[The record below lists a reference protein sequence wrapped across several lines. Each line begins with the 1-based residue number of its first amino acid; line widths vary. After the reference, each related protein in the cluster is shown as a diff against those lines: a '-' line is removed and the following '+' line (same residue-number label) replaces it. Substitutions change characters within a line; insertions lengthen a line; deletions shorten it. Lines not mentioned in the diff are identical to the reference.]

1 MTTLTIITDIS
12 AGIEKCFDLARS
24 IDVLLNS
31 MSKSK
36 ERAIAGRL
44 IGLCEAGD
52 TITWEALHFGMK
64 QKLTSEITKMN
75 RPVFFEDSMMKG
87 AFKSMRHEHHFRE
100 MNGKTIMTDVFIY
113 ETPFGI
119 FGKFFNL
126 LILKNYMKNLIEQ
139 RNQTIKTL
147 AEKMD

>member
-1 MTTLTIITDIS
+1 
-12 AGIEKCFDLARS
+12 
-24 IDVLLNS
+24 

-126 LILKNYMKNLIEQ
+126 LILKNYMKNLLEQ